1 MLPKAIKQFKN
12 MHAIKIQ
19 KFMKGYLVF
28 TKDLL
33 VMKKE
38 KLYGNQVFF
47 DSMRDALV
55 LRAIGTIKVFWRRYK
70 IRKNRQREIEEEN
83 KLKSAKKKGGKKVMK
98 KG

>member
-38 KLYGNQVFF
+38 KLYGN
-47 DSMRDALV
+47 
-55 LRAIGTIKVFWRRYK
+55 
-70 IRKNRQREIEEEN
+70 
-83 KLKSAKKKGGKKVMK
+83 
-98 KG
+98 